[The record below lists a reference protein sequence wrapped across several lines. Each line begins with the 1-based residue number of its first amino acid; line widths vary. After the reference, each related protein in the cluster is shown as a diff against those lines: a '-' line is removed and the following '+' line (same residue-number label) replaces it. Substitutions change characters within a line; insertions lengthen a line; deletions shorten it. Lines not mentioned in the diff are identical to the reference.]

1 MPPSLSLGSLIRTP
15 SLNRHS
21 RGRPTSTTSESLPFP
36 SEWLHF
42 AQYTGEKSTLPCE
55 KRALIVGIE
64 YLEGEQFDD
73 GTPMYLAGCHAD
85 ANDVLDL
92 LRKNG
97 EYPQRDIRILADVPG
112 LPDNQRPTRE
122 NIIKGLLWLSEGCRA
137 SDRRFFHYAGH
148 GTQVQDKDGD
158 EEDGYDEGERK
169 HFAPTQTSSRSRER
183 CAAIQ
188 PVDWATKYQYGD
200 EGLIIDDEFR
210 DFLVDPLPSNSTLT
224 ALVDCCHSGTILDME
239 QETRAVPS
247 KSQSLG
253 PMPRGVVSSVPSK
266 PSLILKMRFCRS
278 ADGSILPVGN
288 ILELP
293 ELANVKSSDEPITPG
308 AERGPIAASEP
319 VVLEMKNIESPIRK
333 RIYKPIVAN
342 VVCWSACLD
351 SQLAWNKPEEINDRG
366 VLTSAFTSG
375 MRGAAAKYNAMPGAF
390 HPEQRAAT
398 YAELFDYI
406 REQERLAYTER
417 KDRYEET
424 HLLYQDP
431 QKAKLLAFM
440 TTPRRAPTR
449 SASELMPPREP
460 EMDLDEDLPFVRS
473 IMAMFLN
480 NQMNEAEEACRK
492 NDKSNAAPRL
502 YVRTASALMQSMT
515 ALMSFET
522 DDVVNAQRTVQRT
535 LNLADQGRLS
545 LTWSSRIS
553 SFPFD
558 AAIANARRMSR
569 EQLHAELIYAES
581 LLEKAIMGFVSS
593 GDWMS
598 FLREALNIRSVVAI
612 YRTLNSYIEEHDEK
626 IASKKSKYAV
636 EDIDADFRSGVYLGM
651 GMCLLVFSLIP
662 SRVVIFADLLGYKGD
677 RIEALRLLR
686 KAGGWG
692 SAEGSPDRNR
702 RTPRVTREKEG
713 VRRPLCD
720 LVLIVFHLVMSG
732 FTREGVDV
740 HEAEN
745 IVEWN
750 LQQYPQSIF
759 FLFGKG
765 RLYVTRSQPDLAI
778 PIYENARAKING
790 QKGYEQLGS
799 VMLWEM
805 ALCHLSLGRWKESAA
820 CWKQMIETAKWSK
833 AVYAYGR
840 AACLLQSGNLSQ
852 EEQKEVDSLMA
863 EVPTLRQ
870 RIAGKSIP
878 LEKYVAR
885 KAERYLAEKTL
896 VAPAIELAYML
907 QATYKT
913 TEKALRKHV
922 DTLRALRNPPL
933 TKQDDIQ
940 MVNLL
945 LAVHLRLLEY
955 PSSEDVTSP
964 SEKLRRG
971 QVDDATDNEAEIL
984 QLLNRAKDS
993 GGRLQQEYW
1002 VAYFAHYELGRYYEE
1017 RGEYIEARK
1026 CFAVVSSGSSLEGQ
1040 TNARRG
1046 KYSLQAS
1053 PWFPFTLD
1061 IS

>member
-1 MPPSLSLGSLIRTP
+1 
-15 SLNRHS
+15 
-21 RGRPTSTTSESLPFP
+21 
-36 SEWLHF
+36 
-42 AQYTGEKSTLPCE
+42 
-55 KRALIVGIE
+55 
-64 YLEGEQFDD
+64 
-73 GTPMYLAGCHAD
+73 
-85 ANDVLDL
+85 
-92 LRKNG
+92 
-97 EYPQRDIRILADVPG
+97 
-112 LPDNQRPTRE
+112 
-122 NIIKGLLWLSEGCRA
+122 
-137 SDRRFFHYAGH
+137 
-148 GTQVQDKDGD
+148 
-158 EEDGYDEGERK
+158 
-169 HFAPTQTSSRSRER
+169 
-183 CAAIQ
+183 
-188 PVDWATKYQYGD
+188 
-200 EGLIIDDEFR
+200 
-210 DFLVDPLPSNSTLT
+210 
-224 ALVDCCHSGTILDME
+224 
-239 QETRAVPS
+239 
-247 KSQSLG
+247 
-253 PMPRGVVSSVPSK
+253 
-266 PSLILKMRFCRS
+266 
-278 ADGSILPVGN
+278 
-288 ILELP
+288 
-293 ELANVKSSDEPITPG
+293 
-308 AERGPIAASEP
+308 
-319 VVLEMKNIESPIRK
+319 
-333 RIYKPIVAN
+333 
-342 VVCWSACLD
+342 
-351 SQLAWNKPEEINDRG
+351 
-366 VLTSAFTSG
+366 
-375 MRGAAAKYNAMPGAF
+375 
-390 HPEQRAAT
+390 
-398 YAELFDYI
+398 
-406 REQERLAYTER
+406 
-417 KDRYEET
+417 
-424 HLLYQDP
+424 
-431 QKAKLLAFM
+431 M

-449 SASELMPPREP
+449 SASEIMPPREP
-460 EMDLDEDLPFVRS
+460 TMNLDEDLPFVRS
-473 IMAMFLN
+473 IMTMFLN

-522 DDVVNAQRTVQRT
+522 DDVVNAQRAVQRT

-545 LTWSSRIS
+545 LTWTSRIS

-558 AAIANARRMSR
+558 AAIANARRMSI

-581 LLEKAIMGFVSS
+581 LLEKAIMGFISS

-612 YRTLNSYIEEHDEK
+612 YRTLNSFLDEYDEQ
-626 IASKKSKYAV
+626 IANKKSKYAA
-636 EDIDADFRSGVYLGM
+636 EHIDADFRSGVYLGM

-677 RIEALRLLR
+677 RIEALKLLR

-692 SAEGSPDRNR
+692 TAEGGADRSR

-759 FLFGKG
+759 FHFGKG

-778 PIYENARAKING
+778 PIYESARAKING
-790 QKGYEQLGS
+790 QRGYEQLGS

-805 ALCHLSLGRWKESAA
+805 ALCHLSLGRWKESAV
-820 CWKQMIETAKWSK
+820 CWKQMKDTAKWSK
-833 AVYAYGR
+833 VSVSGLHVTSEQLTTPPAVPPRGSDKSSQAVYAYGR
-840 AACLLQSGNLSQ
+840 AACLLQLGNLSQ

-885 KAERYLAEKTL
+885 KAERYLTEKTL

-922 DTLRALRNPPL
+922 DALRTLLDPPL

-955 PSSEDVTSP
+955 PNSEDVTSP

-984 QLLNRAKDS
+984 QRLEQAKKC
-993 GGRLQQEYW
+993 GERLQQEHW

-1026 CFAVVSSGSSLEGQ
+1026 SFAVVSSGSSLEGP

-1053 PWFPFTLD
+1053 PWLLSALN
-1061 IS
+1061 IH